1 MNKILK
7 RNEHE
12 NKKRSQFGEVWRRF
26 RKNKAAIVGLII
38 FTLILLT
45 SIFADVLMDYETTVK
60 QQDFMNRM
68 APPSSE
74 HPFGTD
80 EFGRDIL
87 GRVVHGSRLSLSVGL
102 GAVVIS
108 LLLGGTLGSL
118 AGFYGGRLDDIIMRF
133 VDILMAI
140 PSTIMAITIMAALG
154 ASTFNLM
161 LAIGISFIP
170 TFARILRSSIMGL
183 RGNEFVEAARAI
195 GAKNYYI
202 ILSEILPN
210 CMAPVLVQITMS
222 FAFGVLNVSTLSFIG
237 LGISPPTPEWG
248 NMLST
253 AREYLRD
260 APHMCLFPGMAI
272 VLTILSLNLLGDGL
286 RDALDPKLKQ

>member
-1 MNKILK
+1 MSEPASKLK
-7 RNEHE
+7 KY
-12 NKKRSQFGEVWRRF
+12 KKRSQAAEVWRRF
-26 RKNKAAIVGLII
+26 RGNKAAILGLII
-38 FTLILLT
+38 FSCILLV
-45 SIFADVLMDYETTVK
+45 SIFADVLVDYETKVK
-60 QQDFMNRM
+60 EQNFMNRM
-68 APPSSE
+68 APPSWE

-87 GRVVHGSRLSLSVGL
+87 GRVIHGSRLSLAVGL
-102 GAVVIS
+102 GSVVIS
-108 LLLGGTLGSL
+108 LLIGGALGAI
-118 AGFYGGRLDDIIMRF
+118 AGFYGGRLDNLIMRM
-133 VDILMAI
+133 VDIFMAI

-170 TFARILRSSIMGL
+170 TYARIMRSSVIGL
-183 RGNEFVEAARAI
+183 RNTEFVEAAKAI
-195 GAKNYYI
+195 GAKNSTI
-202 ILSEILPN
+202 ILTEILPN
-210 CMAPVLVQITMS
+210 CLAPILVQVTMS

-260 APHMCLFPGMAI
+260 APHMCFFPGMAI